1 MIFIYEV
8 CVIIILTPT
17 INIDESDF
25 KFVDA
30 PEFYMLPI
38 HDKVTFLVGEL
49 ATFELVLKGLSE
61 DGYSPLMAE
70 YLNNY

>member
-1 MIFIYEV
+1 
-8 CVIIILTPT
+8 
-17 INIDESDF
+17 
-25 KFVDA
+25 
-30 PEFYMLPI
+30 MLPI

-70 YLNNY
+70 SLNN